1 VSIKLKLLLILL
13 LIFVSILF
21 LVGFSAHYSNKFINL
36 EALKSQIYIVKSGI
50 LELRKDEKDFLQRKD
65 IGYIDKFRNNSKRI
79 FSDIE
84 KTKVIFRELAMDSA
98 DMEYLYKDIETYRDE
113 FVKLAELHIIVG
125 LNENS
130 GLRGAMRNSIH
141 ILEKEV
147 TRIDNVELLKD
158 ILMLRRHEKDFLLR
172 SNDKYTAKF
181 NNHFQLTYKRLSMLS
196 NSMLLKYLD
205 DYNNSF
211 LQLVSM
217 YKKIGL
223 SEKMG
228 QNLVMRNIIH
238 KTSQTIKGILD
249 DTDIT
254 IEETRESSLK
264 TMVAIL
270 IISLLVI
277 FTTIF
282 LVIQNILS
290 SLKNVKKQMDTLD
303 LQSQLTT
310 SGSDETAQ
318 MLMSINAFI
327 AKVKELVTKLYIS
340 FNDTNMHVTDLSSSA
355 KYVSRS
361 VIEQSKMIK
370 HAQDNIKKVSH
381 GSAVIKEKSDTVTNS
396 MNESYGELGKLEDSI
411 NETTKVVAHSAEQAK
426 KLVADLNI
434 LRDSAQSSKGV
445 LNSIKD
451 IADQT
456 NLLALNAAIE
466 AARAGEH
473 GRGFAVVADEVRKLA
488 EKTQNSLNEV
498 NITLSTITDSIDQV
512 SSGINKNAE
521 DAKNITEN
529 TEITF
534 KVINGLS
541 ATIKN
546 TLSSVEDVAQEVEN
560 VTKHNND
567 VFKEMEH
574 VTIISIQNEEAVHK
588 IEYIT
593 SKMNENSIALERL
606 ISDFNVKIDV
616 QIDNEKSVMED
627 VAIKDGAADD
637 FIMFDD

>member
-1 VSIKLKLLLILL
+1 MSIKLKLLLILL